1 MIRRKSRIQD
11 KTSATFVVFFE
22 QKDLL
27 LSQTLVIFRQKIHR
41 IPTKHIASG
50 EKNHEKGRKMS
61 FHYTPS
67 CNV

>member
-1 MIRRKSRIQD
+1 MIRRKSRIQN
-11 KTSATFVVFFE
+11 KTNATFVVFFK

-27 LSQTLVIFRQKIHR
+27 LSQILVIFRQKIHR

-50 EKNHEKGRKMS
+50 EKNHEKGKKMS
-61 FHYTPS
+61 FRYTPS